1 MPHRIAY
8 LYYEAGQAVAAAHLK
23 LTIRRISADP
33 ASAPTDIIVPR
44 SNPKARMIL
53 LLTGMA
59 AEKKGVG
66 TSSPLRRARNRA
78 RVKAE
83 LDALKIDERAP
94 AKPRARISA
103 QSLFNQ
109 AQDRANAICSTLYPA
124 IEKVVAHL
132 REKPVLDGDEIRT
145 IVAAAKNRPSKKK
158 P

>member
-1 MPHRIAY
+1 MSHRISY

-23 LTIRRISADP
+23 LTIRHVSANP
-33 ASAPTDIIVPR
+33 ADKPTDIVVPR

-83 LDALKIDERAP
+83 LDAIKLDERLP
-94 AKPRARISA
+94 AKPRIRLSA
-103 QSLFNQ
+103 QSLFSQ
-109 AQDRANAICSTLYPA
+109 AQDRANAICANLYPA
-124 IEKVVAHL
+124 IEQVVARLH
-132 REKPVLDGDEIRT
+132 ETPIIDGTEIQA
-145 IVAAAKNRPSKKK
+145 IVAATKARTPENP
-158 P
+158 